1 MNERK
6 ELKEKRQN
14 SYRTIDDALTL
25 AKKGS
30 DEAEGM
36 LIEMLEPLMVKKC
49 RHYFGYVNEDLL
61 QQGRIR
67 TLELIRRFDPSKK
80 EIRFLGYIERFLNCF
95 FWDLKRTELK
105 AKTRSVFL
113 FADEE
118 SPESISYDEP
128 GFESIEM
135 RDLLESLDKT
145 QRYIIMQN
153 VMYGATLERIGTT
166 LKLPRDRVKY
176 LKKKALMTL
185 RSGRGGKSPVQ

>member
-80 EIRFLGYIERFLNCF
+80 EIRFLGYMERFLNCF

-113 FADEE
+113 SVDEE
-118 SPESISYDEP
+118 SPESIFYDEP

>member
-80 EIRFLGYIERFLNCF
+80 EIRFLGYMERFLNCF

-118 SPESISYDEP
+118 RPESISYDEP

>member
-80 EIRFLGYIERFLNCF
+80 EIRFLGYMERFLNCF

-113 FADEE
+113 SVDEE
-118 SPESISYDEP
+118 SPESIFYDEP

-153 VMYGATLERIGTT
+153 VMYGATLERIGMT